1 MEKSAQLSP
10 VWGRAGL
17 GVEQL
22 HNDEV
27 PMKVTPLLVEFVHC
41 LLLEVQ

>member
-1 MEKSAQLSP
+1 M
-10 VWGRAGL
+10 VL

-22 HNDEV
+22 HNDEA

-41 LLLEVQ
+41 LLLEGQ

>member
-1 MEKSAQLSP
+1 MAKAF
-10 VWGRAGL
+10 GRFP
-17 GVEQL
+17 
-22 HNDEV
+22 NDEA